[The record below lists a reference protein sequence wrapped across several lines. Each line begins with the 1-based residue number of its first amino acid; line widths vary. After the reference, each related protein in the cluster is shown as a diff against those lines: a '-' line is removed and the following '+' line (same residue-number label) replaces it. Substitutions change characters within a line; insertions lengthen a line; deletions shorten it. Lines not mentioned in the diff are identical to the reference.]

1 MACNITFHN
10 FLALGLPSVI
20 KQSAN
25 HKQTHLLL
33 QDGKFIKGATSRF
46 IKSLRCKQKL
56 SLDITVLSLL
66 RLQSTEFRIV
76 SQKRKKQGKSRFL
89 EAVED

>member
-33 QDGKFIKGATSRF
+33 QDGKFIKRATSRF

-56 SLDITVLSLL
+56 SLDITV
-66 RLQSTEFRIV
+66 TEFVTFAKHRISY
-76 SQKRKKQGKSRFL
+76 SQPKKRSKESKGF
-89 EAVED
+89 